1 MCFAALQFFC
11 SVDFSRLWTF
21 RKNLTGSRVSH
32 SAVSGTVICRVT
44 HLTVGKLQRQNEQQR
59 CTWTLCSQ
67 RVLWRPS
74 SDCTD
79 VRTPFTWSARLGR
92 WTTRNAARRHT
103 PLLGERRKGSSG
115 SPTGPPQDFFS
126 VWSDELRNMSAQDE
140 ARKAFLLDVARL
152 GKCSS

>member
-32 SAVSGTVICRVT
+32 SAVSGTVIYRVT

-59 CTWTLCSQ
+59 CTWTLWSQ
-67 RVLWRPS
+67 RALWRPS

-103 PLLGERRKGSSG
+103 SPRRKAEGLLWKSYRSAAGLLLCVERRVEEHVCAGRRRSSWKV
-115 SPTGPPQDFFS
+115 FFLM
-126 VWSDELRNMSAQDE
+126 DEQE
-140 ARKAFLLDVARL
+140 
-152 GKCSS
+152 